1 MFVRILLLNFF
12 KSINLITETAMTMT
26 DIEVEKKVEFK
37 VDKKTEAER
46 DMEDAADKVRA
57 GAKAVGNKIH
67 EPDKDLDTEY
77 AVEKIKKKL
86 D

>member
-57 GAKAVGNKIH
+57 GAKAVGNKIR

-77 AVEKIKKKL
+77 AVEKVKEKL